1 MSKTFN
7 VLGKNVTF
15 KDEEKLYIDIRNIFY
30 KEALDSSQNF
40 INKFNKKY
48 TSLDDFMIRGN
59 KDGLKVINNALE
71 KRFLC
76 FKKCRYK

>member
-40 INKFNKKY
+40 INKFNKKI
-48 TSLDDFMIRGN
+48 F
-59 KDGLKVINNALE
+59 KINI
-71 KRFLC
+71 
-76 FKKCRYK
+76 

>member
-30 KEALDSSQNF
+30 CIEEI
-40 INKFNKKY
+40 INTLKKY
-48 TSLDDFMIRGN
+48 W
-59 KDGLKVINNALE
+59 
-71 KRFLC
+71 
-76 FKKCRYK
+76 